1 MKIHEEINNATNPA
15 AHQQTIVR
23 EKKINTKE
31 TTTKH
36 FDSPNNATDSAA
48 HQHQMLEKNEG
59 WISLEPTKA
68 LRIYWLSSPPTQ
80 KLEKREGWISLEP
93 TKA

>member
-1 MKIHEEINNATNPA
+1 MKIHEETNKSIA
-15 AHQQTIVR
+15 ANKQLS
-23 EKKINTKE
+23 EKKRINTKE

-36 FDSPNNATDSAA
+36 FGSPNNVTDLAT
-48 HQHQMLEKNEG
+48 HQHKMLEKNEG

-68 LRIYWLSSPPTQ
+68 LRIYRPGSPPTQ
-80 KLEKREGWISLEP
+80 KLEKKEGWISLEP

>member
-1 MKIHEEINNATNPA
+1 M
-15 AHQQTIVR
+15 QQTIVG
-23 EKKINTKE
+23 EKKKNTKE

-36 FDSPNNATDSAA
+36 FGFGSPNNATDLAA

-68 LRIYWLSSPPTQ
+68 LRIYRSGSPPTQ
-80 KLEKREGWISLEP
+80 KLEKKEGWISLEP